1 MNPSLYFIFLVLI
14 IVFVSQRNNMRALLI
29 RRKFMKKRTKG
40 GTIAMVE
47 LAKKFVGK
55 DCIISTFTNSG
66 FVGIITEVSESA
78 IMIQNGNDVIAV
90 NLEFVVSIKE
100 HPRNKKG
107 KKKAIVV

>member
-1 MNPSLYFIFLVLI
+1 
-14 IVFVSQRNNMRALLI
+14 
-29 RRKFMKKRTKG
+29 
-40 GTIAMVE
+40 MVE
-47 LAKKFVGK
+47 LARKFIGK

-66 FVGIITEVSESA
+66 YTGVITEVSDSA
-78 IMIQNGNDVIAV
+78 IMLKKGDDVIAV